1 MAEASIQSQHGGRL
15 VEAVVTGDL
24 PAELVALGLA
34 LGRWVPAAKPVSS
47 LPQLTYARELDALQ
61 CRVGATRTDRVH
73 WRHGQTR
80 ADVARSWREP
90 RDEHTHS
97 DPEVRVVLQGQ
108 VDFRVRMPGR
118 DEVAH
123 IACGPGTWIVLP
135 AGVAHICRPASAA
148 AVEMLR
154 LFQQA
159 RDAMPH
165 IDPAFHHPPLPAS
178 IGRSL
183 PRPWRFAA

>member
-1 MAEASIQSQHGGRL
+1 MTGAPTRPPHDGLHPEAAAFER
-15 VEAVVTGDL
+15 L
-24 PAELVALGLA
+24 PAELVALGLEVGHWERA
-34 LGRWVPAAKPVSS
+34 LKPVSS

-61 CRVGATRTDRVH
+61 CQVGANRTDCVH

-80 ADVARSWREP
+80 ADAARSWREP

-97 DPEVRVVLQGQ
+97 EAEVRVVLQGQ
-108 VDFRVRMPGR
+108 VDFRVRVPGG

-123 IACGPGTWIVLP
+123 ILCDAGTWIVLP
-135 AGVAHICRPASAA
+135 AGVPHTCRPASSS

-154 LFQQA
+154 LFQHAADAVPRADPSFQA
-159 RDAMPH
+159 
-165 IDPAFHHPPLPAS
+165 PPLPARV
-178 IGRSL
+178 GRSQ